1 MPVIRSNSK
10 LDYFSC
16 WLSRVLSPTN
26 NNKKKR
32 VVSPT
37 PTQIKIKSMDLVEKS
52 ACTDDL

>member
-16 WLSRVLSPTN
+16 WLSRVLLPTN

-37 PTQIKIKSMDLVEKS
+37 PTQIKIKSIDLVEKS